1 MSGPATLSP
10 GQVSLDA
17 VLSHFST
24 APFGIPDTFLLG
36 QDFMSFLTKVPT
48 LLDARRHVLR
58 SEKVYP
64 TGGQTK
70 LTFFDQGIGAATQQ
84 EGDTN
89 MQIASM
95 LAGQE
100 IFVALDLR
108 MLALPARADYD
119 TAAAGTPIAFGDWT
133 EVMMRNC
140 WLDFKIGRKKYL
152 DTIGPLAMFSPG
164 FGPVPVAVSLATV
177 TRNIAWPSFGTP
189 DTKSLFLLDPPI
201 TIVAGENIEA
211 AALWKT
217 ALAVTTAG
225 KLGMYLNGYLIGPA
239 Q

>member
-1 MSGPATLSP
+1 MP
-10 GQVSLDA
+10 GERSLDA
-17 VLSHFST
+17 VASHFST
-24 APFGIPDTFLLG
+24 PPFGIPETFLLG
-36 QDFMSFLTKVPT
+36 KDFMSFLTKVPT

-58 SEKVYP
+58 SEKTYP

-70 LTFFDQGIGAATQQ
+70 LTFFDQGTGAATNQ

-89 MQIASM
+89 LQQASQ
-95 LAGQE
+95 LSGQE
-100 IFVALDLR
+100 IFVVLDVR
-108 MLALPARADYD
+108 MLAIPAQADYD
-119 TAAAGTPIAFGDWT
+119 TAAAGTPVAFGQWT

-140 WLDFKIGRKKYL
+140 WIDFKIGRKKYI
-152 DTIGPLAMFSPG
+152 DTIGPLALFSPG
-164 FGPVPVAVSLATV
+164 FGPVPVFVSSATV

-189 DTKSLFLLDPPI
+189 DTKSLWLMDPPI

-211 AALWKT
+211 AAFWRT

>member
-1 MSGPATLSP
+1 MSALLP
-10 GQVSLDA
+10 GQRSLDA
-17 VLSHFST
+17 VLGRFAT

-36 QDFMSFLTKVPT
+36 ADFMSFLTKIPGT
-48 LLDARRHVLR
+48 LDARRHVLR
-58 SEKVYP
+58 SEKAYP

-70 LTFFDQGIGAATQQ
+70 LNFFDQNIGAATKN

-89 MQIASM
+89 MQLASM

-108 MLALPARADYD
+108 MLAIPAQADYD
-119 TAAAGTPIAFGDWT
+119 TAAAATPLAFGQWT
-133 EVMMRNC
+133 EIMMRNC
-140 WLDFKIGRKKYL
+140 WVDFKIGRKKYI
-152 DTIGPLAMFSPG
+152 DTMGPLALFSPG
-164 FGPVPVAVSLATV
+164 FGPVPVFVSSATV
-177 TRNIAWPSFGTP
+177 TRNVAWPSFGSP

-211 AALWKT
+211 SANWIT
-217 ALAVTTAG
+217 ALTVTTAG